1 MAIPSEF
8 LQTLLARVDLVEVV
22 GRYVPLRKGGANFV
36 GLCPFHAEKSP
47 SFTVSPSK
55 QFYHCFGC
63 GAHGNA
69 IDFLMAHTGASFP
82 EAVRDFAQQ
91 TGLTVPDDER
101 SSQERARAA
110 AQRQRQAH

>member
-63 GAHGNA
+63 GASGN
-69 IDFLMAHTGASFP
+69 
-82 EAVRDFAQQ
+82 
-91 TGLTVPDDER
+91 
-101 SSQERARAA
+101 
-110 AQRQRQAH
+110 